1 MSDTHLIE
9 NPFKVFTPEDLG
21 AQEIM
26 ELFVEVPYLNKIQDP
41 GNTMLNGPR
50 GTGKSMLFRYLMPD
64 CQIVVHNTNASGLP
78 FYGVMISIKNTVPNL
93 TELRRLQ
100 DRSARMILSEH
111 ALSCFVASK
120 VFQSMVK
127 TLSEESSDSS
137 RVETA
142 ALHGRL
148 VDLLIGAGSPE
159 KFAAE
164 AECNG
169 TVISML
175 DACKKMCDDAYAS
188 ISRYAKLIAFQES
201 APPYDGAL
209 CDYFTFLYPILREI
223 RKLTYFPGSSPIYL
237 LIDDADH
244 LSLEQTMVLN
254 SWLVARTQGIVSI
267 KVSTQHNYKTFTTLN
282 GNRIRSP
289 HDYQEI
295 NMTDLYTTRKSA
307 YDNNVRKII
316 KKRLKRANIHI
327 SPKKFF
333 PPDVAQEGKIKE
345 IGDRLRESWSASGRG
360 YSASDDVLRYARP
373 QFMKSLGGSSK
384 STSTYSYAGLDQ
396 LIHISSGQIRYLLQ
410 PAAEMYDEQ
419 KSESPDGVVTRIDPS
434 IQNRVVRQEA
444 NRLMFRELDDLKNG
458 DFMSDNVVDNY
469 RNNIARLRNLI
480 AFLGGMFYRKLVSED
495 AERRVFSIAVS
506 GRLDKLVRDVFEFGV
521 GLGYFH
527 PSSIGNKD
535 GTGRTRLYV
544 LTRRLAPH
552 FNLDP
557 SSFAGYQFITG
568 KRLRQAIEH
577 PETVL
582 RQIKARGTEWLE
594 EDPQESLF

>member
-1 MSDTHLIE
+1 MSDIHLIE
-9 NPFKVFTPEDLG
+9 NPFKVFTPEDLD

-26 ELFVEVPYLNKIQDP
+26 DLFVEVPYLNKIQDP

-64 CQIVVHNTNASGLP
+64 CQVVVHNTSARELP
-78 FYGVMISIKNTVPNL
+78 FYGVLISIKNTVPNL

-127 TLSEESSDSS
+127 TLSEVSLDTSK
-137 RVETA
+137 VETA
-142 ALHGRL
+142 TLYKQL
-148 VDLLIGAGSPE
+148 VDLLVAAGSRTQDNDGTE
-159 KFAAE
+159 R
-164 AECNG
+164 NG
-169 TVISML
+169 SVISIL
-175 DACKKMCDDAYAS
+175 DACKKLCDDAYAY
-188 ISRYAKLIAFQES
+188 ISHYAKVISFQNS

-209 CDYFTFLYPILREI
+209 CDYFTFLYPILRQI
-223 RKLTYFPGSSPIYL
+223 RKLPYFPGSSPIYL

-267 KVSTQHNYKTFTTLN
+267 KVSTQHNYKTYTTLN
-282 GNRIRSP
+282 GHRIRSP

-295 NMTDLYTTRKSA
+295 NMTDLYTTKKSA
-307 YDNNVRKII
+307 YVKNVKKII
-316 KKRLKRANIHI
+316 KKRLRKANIHI
-327 SPKKFF
+327 SAKKFF
-333 PPDVAQEGKIKE
+333 PPDIEQERKIESIGK
-345 IGDRLRESWSASGRG
+345 RLREDWPLSGRG

-373 QFMKSLGGSSK
+373 QFIKSLGGISK
-384 STSTYSYAGLDQ
+384 SSSTYSYAGLDQ
-396 LIHISSGQIRYLLQ
+396 LIHISSGQVRYLLQ

-419 KSESPDGVVTRIDPS
+419 KSQTQNGVVNLIDPS

-444 NRLMFRELDDLKNG
+444 NRLMFRELDDLKG
-458 DFMSDNVVDNY
+458 DNFISKNIGDNY
-469 RNNIARLRNLI
+469 RRNIARLRNLI
-480 AFLGGMFYRKLVSED
+480 VFLGGMFYRKLVSDD
-495 AERRVFSIAVS
+495 AERRVFSVAVS
-506 GRLDKLVRDVFEFGV
+506 GRLDKDVRDVFEFGI

-557 SSFAGYQFITG
+557 SSFAGYQFVTSE
-568 KRLRQAIEH
+568 RLRQAIEQ
-577 PETVL
+577 PQTVL
-582 RQIKARGTEWLE
+582 RQIKVRGTKWLE
-594 EDPQESLF
+594 EDRQETLF